1 MKFLQ
6 DATSIDTELRRL
18 LKKYREFRW
27 ATAWASTSFEAYE
40 TLKRRRN
47 SIRRMVV
54 GIHFYQ
60 THPDFIAEF
69 LDHEN
74 VRFQMNPDGV
84 FHPKLYLF
92 EGDEGRWEA
101 IIGSANFTASGLSVN
116 SEAAVLIGQD
126 DLGAEEAHGQIIASI
141 DGYWESAKV
150 IRPAELDAY
159 RAIWSR
165 QQTRLSK
172 LSGRY
177 SNPKAGAGSKARSPL
192 DVPLFVMSWVE
203 YYGRVRDDKQHSAEG
218 RLAVLEEAARLFR
231 THGRFAQIS
240 QEGRKGIAGF
250 GQSEGLDWL
259 WFGSMKGAGY
269 FKEAVNRND
278 PHLSDAL
285 DEIPLDGPVTR
296 RDYEGY
302 IRHFGLA
309 FPKGGGG
316 VATATRLLAMKRPD
330 YFLCLDSKNLAQ
342 LCDAF
347 GISKSVGYPEYW
359 DAVVDR
365 LADSVWWNVDVPE
378 GEMERRVWRCR
389 AAFLDVLFYE
399 P

>member
-1 MKFLQ
+1 M
-6 DATSIDTELRRL
+6 
-18 LKKYREFRW
+18 
-27 ATAWASTSFEAYE
+27 AWASTSFEAYE
-40 TLKRRRN
+40 ALRRRRD

-69 LDHEN
+69 REHEN

-92 EGDEGRWEA
+92 EDGEGRWEA
-101 IIGSANFTASGLSVN
+101 IIGSPNFTAAGMSVN
-116 SEAAVLIGQD
+116 TEAAVLISQD
-126 DLGAEEAHGQIIASI
+126 DVGAEEAYGQIIARI
-141 DGYWESAKV
+141 DRYWESAKN
-150 IRPAELDAY
+150 ILPAELEAY
-159 RAIWSR
+159 RAIWAR
-165 QQTRLSK
+165 QQMRLRK

-177 SNPKAGAGSKARSPL
+177 ASTKSGGGSKTPSPL
-192 DVPLFVMSWVE
+192 DVPLFVMPWRE
-203 YYGRVRDDKQHSAEG
+203 YFDRVSDDKQHSAEG

-231 THGRFAQIS
+231 PHRPFSEIS
-240 QEGRKGIAGF
+240 QEDRKGIAGF
-250 GQSEGLDWL
+250 GQSKGLDWL

-278 PHLSDAL
+278 FHLSDAL
-285 DEIPLDGPVTR
+285 EEIPLDGPVTR
-296 RDYEGY
+296 RDYDSY
-302 IRHFGLA
+302 IHHFGLA

-316 VATATRLLAMKRPD
+316 VATATRLLAMRRPD
-330 YFLCLDSKNLAQ
+330 YFVCPDSKNLIQ

-359 DAVVDR
+359 DAVVER
-365 LADSVWWNVDVPE
+365 LTDSVWWNVDEPE
-378 GEMERRVWRCR
+378 GDMERRVWKCR